1 MASLTPSEITYEEA
15 HINDNLSTTLIAICN
30 VFTGI
35 ALLSVF
41 ARLLARRL
49 ARVGRVSLYV
59 AKHPENFERI
69 GKVIIKTLGYSW

>member
-15 HINDNLSTTLIAICN
+15 HMNDNLSTTLIAICN

-49 ARVGRVSLYV
+49 ARARLGWDDYFAV
-59 AKHPENFERI
+59 AAT
-69 GKVIIKTLGYSW
+69 VIT

>member
-49 ARVGRVSLYV
+49 ARVQLGWDDYFAV
-59 AKHPENFERI
+59 AAT
-69 GKVIIKTLGYSW
+69 VDT